1 MSFIRKGNPMTQKQL
16 VSKILALQARR
27 WMDGDE
33 AGFETYA
40 KRGRKAHVEAE
51 PTTEVSTEVTTEVQ
65 A

>member
-1 MSFIRKGNPMTQKQL
+1 MTQKQL

-40 KRGRKAHVEAE
+40 KRGRKARVEVE
-51 PTTEVSTEVTTEVQ
+51 TTTEVSTEVTTEVQ